1 MPQYLCCEMKIQRKI
16 LFNILFLLWA
26 LCCSGLN
33 AYSNFNNQTIFIENA
48 TNDNY
53 TDKSISSESDSNDDD
68 QIIYNNIYDYY
79 VELDSQIIEN
89 SILIPNITLSIW
101 LPPKVS

>member
-1 MPQYLCCEMKIQRKI
+1 MNKQIKI
-16 LFNILFLLWA
+16 LFNIIFLLGA

-33 AYSNFNNQTIFIENA
+33 AYSNFNNQTIVIENA

-53 TDKSISSESDSNDDD
+53 DNNIISSDSDSNDDD
-68 QIIYNNIYDYY
+68 QIIYNNIYNHF
-79 VELDSQIIEN
+79 VSLDSQIIEN
-89 SILIPNITLSIW
+89 TLLIPNITISIW